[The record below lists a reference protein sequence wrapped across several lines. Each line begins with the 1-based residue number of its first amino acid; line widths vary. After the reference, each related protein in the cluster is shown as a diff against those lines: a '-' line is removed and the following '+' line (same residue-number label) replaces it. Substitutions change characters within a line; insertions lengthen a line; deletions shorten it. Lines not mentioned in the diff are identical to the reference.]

1 MIMDKE
7 TYSPLYSNSHAL
19 VIGINKYQY
28 TSPLGYAINDA
39 EAISKLLVDE
49 FGFKKENI
57 LLLTDAE
64 ATRALII
71 DSFLSYANKVDVN
84 DRIIF
89 FFAGHGHTVLGRRGE
104 VGFLVPYDGNSNKLS
119 TLIRWDEITRNAEL
133 IPAKHM
139 LFVMDA
145 CYGGLALIRSLA
157 PGSMRFLKDMLLRY
171 TRQVLTAGKAN
182 EVVADSGGPISGH
195 SVFTGHFIEA
205 LKGKAASE
213 EGIITA
219 NGVMAYVYERVAK
232 DQNSH
237 QTPHYGFFDG
247 DGDLIFKAPILDESV
262 KEEKKDEDIL
272 VSVPSTMP
280 MTNIEESGSL
290 IDLTKEYLSDTRYT
304 IKLDDLVKQ
313 EIRQVLLLTSDDNFV
328 VEGTNWSVEEFT
340 RRLKEYEQIV
350 DNLLNI
356 SCYIA
361 HYGKPEHLPILRNSL
376 ARLIDR
382 LEPKGGLIVWTALR
396 WYPVMLLLYSAGI
409 SAIASEKYDNLSAM
423 LLAKVG
429 SSRFSKATTPLALAI
444 GEPIVELS
452 RIDAF
457 KQLPGHERQY
467 VPRSEY
473 LFKLLQPMLDDILF
487 LGRDYERV
495 FDQFEILLALVHA
508 DLDQQE
514 SPKTSIWGP
523 IGRFGWKYENDNN
536 NPLKEI
542 IADAK
547 RYKESWGPLAAGLFG
562 GDYARFEKISSGYEK
577 RIAGL
582 GW

>member
-1 MIMDKE
+1 MDKK
-7 TYSPLYSNSHAL
+7 TYSPLYLNSHAL
-19 VIGINKYQY
+19 VIGINNYQY
-28 TSPLGYAINDA
+28 ASPLGYAINDA

-49 FGFKKENI
+49 FGFEKENI
-57 LLLTDAE
+57 LLLTDAD
-64 ATRALII
+64 ATRATII
-71 DSFLSYANKVDVN
+71 DSFLLYANKVDVN

-89 FFAGHGHTVLGRRGE
+89 FFAGHGHTILGRRGE
-104 VGFLVPYDGNSNKLS
+104 VGFLVPYEGNSHNLS
-119 TLIRWDEITRNAEL
+119 TLIRWDELTRNAEL

-145 CYGGLALIRSLA
+145 CYGGLALTRSLA

-171 TRQVLTAGKAN
+171 TRQVLTAGKAD

-195 SVFTGHFIEA
+195 SIFTGHFIEA

-219 NGVMAYVYERVAK
+219 NGVMAYVYEKVAK

-247 DGDLIFKAPILDESV
+247 DGDLIFQAPILSESV
-262 KEEKKDEDIL
+262 EEETKDKDIL

-280 MTNIEESGSL
+280 MTSIEESGSV
-290 IDLTKEYLSDTRYT
+290 IDLTKEYLSDNRYT

-328 VEGTNWSVEEFT
+328 VEGTKWSLEEFT

-350 DNLLNI
+350 ENLLSI

-361 HYGKPEHLPILRNSL
+361 YYGKPEHLPILRNSL
-376 ARLIDR
+376 TRLTDR
-382 LEPKGGLIVWTALR
+382 LEPKGGLVVWTALR

-409 SAIASEKYDNLSAM
+409 SAIASEKYDNLSAI

-429 SSRFSKATTPLALAI
+429 SPRSSKATIPLALAI
-444 GEPIVELS
+444 GEPIVELE
-452 RIDAF
+452 RTHAF

-467 VPRSEY
+467 VARSEY
-473 LFKLLQPMLDDILF
+473 IFKLLQPMLDDTLF

-514 SPKTSIWGP
+514 SPKTHVWGP
-523 IGRFGWKYENDNN
+523 VGRFGWKYENDEN

-542 IADAK
+542 IAEAEGY
-547 RYKESWGPLAAGLFG
+547 RESWGPLAAGLFG
-562 GDYARFEKISSGYEK
+562 RDYPRFEKVISEYVK
-577 RIAGL
+577 LIAGL
-582 GW
+582 NWW

>member
-1 MIMDKE
+1 MDKE
-7 TYSPLYSNSHAL
+7 TYSPLYLNSHAL
-19 VIGINKYQY
+19 VVGINNYQHA
-28 TSPLGYAINDA
+28 SPLDYAINDA
-39 EAISKLLVDE
+39 EATAKLLIDE
-49 FGFKKENI
+49 FDFKKDNI
-57 LLLTDAE
+57 TLLIDAE

-71 DSFLSYANKVDVN
+71 DSFLSYASKVDVN

-89 FFAGHGHTVLGRRGE
+89 FFAGHGHTILGRRGE
-104 VGFLVPYDGNSNKLS
+104 VGFLVPYDGKSHNLS
-119 TLIRWDEITRNAEL
+119 TLIRWDELTRNAEL

-145 CYGGLALIRSLA
+145 CYGGLILARSLA

-171 TRQVLTAGKAN
+171 TRQVLTAGKAD

-195 SVFTGHFIEA
+195 SIFTGHFIEA

-213 EGIITA
+213 EGVITA
-219 NGVMAYVYERVAK
+219 NGVMAYVYEKVAK

-237 QTPHYGFFDG
+237 QTPHYGFVDG
-247 DGDLIFKAPILDESV
+247 DGDLILRATILDEPT

-272 VSVPSTMP
+272 ISIPSTMP
-280 MTNIEESGSL
+280 MTNLEQSSSL
-290 IDLTKEYLSDTRYT
+290 VDLTKEYLSDTRYT

-313 EIRQVLLLTSDDNFV
+313 EIRKVLLLTADDNFPIG
-328 VEGTNWSVEEFT
+328 GTDGSLEEFT
-340 RRLKEYEQIV
+340 HRLKEYERIV
-350 DNLLNI
+350 DDLLRV
-356 SCYIA
+356 SCCIA
-361 HYGKPEHLPILRNSL
+361 YWGKPEHLPTLRNSL
-376 ARLIDR
+376 ARLTDR

-396 WYPVMLLLYSAGI
+396 WYPIMLLLYSTGI
-409 SAIASEKYDNLSAM
+409 SAIASDKYDNLAAI

-429 SSRFSKATTPLALAI
+429 SSRLLKATTTLTQAI
-444 GEPIVELS
+444 GEPIVEIE
-452 RIDAF
+452 RTEPF

-487 LGRDYERV
+487 LGRDYEQK
-495 FDQFEILLALVHA
+495 FDQFEVLLALVNA

-514 SPKTSIWGP
+514 SSGTHIWGP
-523 IGRFGWKYENDNN
+523 VGRFGWKYKDEDI

-547 RYKESWGPLAAGLFG
+547 RKKESWGPLVAGLFG
-562 GDYARFEKISSGYEK
+562 GDYARFEKISSEYVK
-577 RIAGL
+577 IIAGL
-582 GW
+582 NWW